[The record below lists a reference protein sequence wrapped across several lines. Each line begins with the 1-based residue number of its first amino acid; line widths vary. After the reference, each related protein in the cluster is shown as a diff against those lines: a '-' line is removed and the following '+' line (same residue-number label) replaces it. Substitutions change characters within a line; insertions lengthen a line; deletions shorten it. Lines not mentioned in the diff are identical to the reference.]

1 MKRVVKTLFLI
12 CLSFIMMIPTVAF
25 GAEEEIADWED
36 ITLSQE
42 EFDSIMSP
50 YEKSNAQARTVGLI
64 LAYGVALD
72 KSGSSLIVAGKTI
85 CDGVVIKCGFSEVKI
100 QRRKNSSYSWST
112 YLTYSDMYSDSFSYT
127 FSKKLTPA
135 TGYQYRVTCVHYAK
149 KNILSTEK
157 ISNTSSIVTM

>member
-1 MKRVVKTLFLI
+1 MKKVFKSVFLI
-12 CLSFIMMIPTVAF
+12 CLSIIMMMPISAF

-36 ITLSQE
+36 IILSQE

-50 YEKSNAQARTVGLI
+50 YEKSNSYARTVGLI
-64 LAYGVALD
+64 QVYGIALS
-72 KSGSSLIVAGKTI
+72 KSGSNLIVAGKTF
-85 CDGVVIKCGFSEVKI
+85 CLSEVVKCGFSEVKI

-112 YLTYSDMYSDSFSYT
+112 YLTYSDMYSNSFSYT

-135 TGYQYRVTCVHYAK
+135 TGYQYRVTCTHYAK

-157 ISNTSSIVTM
+157 INNTSNIVTM